1 MTAQAENSDSGTAA
15 ANPEI
20 FDAVVIGTGFGGAV
34 AACRLAQAGK
44 RICVLERGRRYGPGD
59 FPRPAKRGDGLPQT
73 ARWAWGLDHG
83 LLDVQDLQGILAVH
97 AAGYGGGSL
106 IYANVHLRAPPHIFA
121 APSRHGLNADGWP
134 KAYTR
139 AALDPYYDVVAAA
152 LKVRPF
158 PGTPPSAP
166 APKVDVMRGVAKELR
181 REDWFFLPP
190 LAVDFDK
197 CVGCG
202 ECVAGCQIHAK
213 NTLDLNYL
221 MAAEQ
226 AGGVDV
232 RTLAE
237 ATAIKEEADGS
248 YTVAYRDH
256 LVGADEV
263 ALRARSV
270 FLCAGALNSTQLL
283 LSSADG
289 LPSMS
294 RESKRHIGRRF
305 FGNGDAIAMIFDT
318 TKGPAPTPTKGPTI
332 TTTLLYAGQPA
343 KDGAAP
349 ADWFVLQDGGY
360 PGWLAPAVG
369 LFRAGF
375 WLGRNRIERRPT
387 NGGARPDSQAAADFR
402 KRVKLAGDAVHR
414 LLHAKRAFR
423 GPRGGSESPGIGNV
437 LPRQIVD
444 LVAPYFKNRARELES
459 REASIISHEVLDD
472 VARRVR
478 KSIFFLL
485 RPLVNPA
492 KKRVEP
498 QLVPSTLDILQ
509 QHFLNVSPGAADP
522 LAATVLGPLALDT
535 GARLLHEWR
544 PDDRA
549 MLMLAVGVDAAPGR
563 LFVDD
568 SGRLLAY
575 WDLADNV
582 PFSTAQERLMR
593 DVAKALGGELRLNP
607 DSAVRQRPV
616 TVHCLGG
623 CAMADRPEDG
633 VTDPN
638 GKVWGTRALYVLD
651 GAAIPSSLGANPSAT
666 IAAIAERNVRAALQ
680 DQDSP
685 IYARTPIPPDRCVP
699 GWPKDMTIADIQ
711 RKLGQTRKILDPIGT
726 MPATPSPNPVAPA
739 IGLKFEEVMRGFF
752 STKAADNL
760 PIRAELAA
768 TIDDLSAF
776 LVDPL
781 HRIAL
786 QGTVAIGRS
795 PGAAAYQANGTLEL
809 LRPVRSNKAM
819 RALFREAL
827 RVLRAPGKTPAGATA
842 MEVEALL
849 EALQKQAGRYEMA
862 YELEL
867 SGPMPWTRLKGL
879 KRVYGG
885 PGRDAWMETTTLDVA
900 LLDAGGATANGTM
913 HLHIADFLAREL
925 PSFEVTGADGD
936 EVRIA
941 WAFARFL
948 GFFLGTLRRVYLP
961 GLDALDPFGS
971 RRI

>member
-1 MTAQAENSDSGTAA
+1 MTVHTESSDSGTAA
-15 ANPEI
+15 TNPEI
-20 FDAVVIGTGFGGAV
+20 FDAIVIGTGFGGAV
-34 AACRLAQAGK
+34 AAYRLAQAGK

-121 APSRHGLNADGWP
+121 APTRHGANADGWP
-134 KAYTR
+134 KAYKR

-190 LAVDFDK
+190 LAIDFDK

-221 MAAEQ
+221 KAAEE

-237 ATAIKEEADGS
+237 ATAIKEEADSS

-256 LVGADEV
+256 LVGADGV
-263 ALRARSV
+263 PLRARSV

-283 LSSADG
+283 LRSADG

-294 RESKRHIGRRF
+294 RQSKRHIGRRF
-305 FGNGDAIAMIFDT
+305 YGNGDAIAMVFDT

-332 TTTLLYAGQPA
+332 TTTLLYAGQPE
-343 KDGAAP
+343 KGGAAP
-349 ADWFVLQDGGY
+349 VDWFVLQDGGY
-360 PGWLAPAVG
+360 PGWLGPAVG

-375 WLGRNRIERRPT
+375 WLDRNRIERSK
-387 NGGARPDSQAAADFR
+387 NGGARPDAQAAADFR
-402 KRVKLAGDAVHR
+402 KQVKLAGDAVRR
-414 LLHAKRAFR
+414 LLHARRAFR
-423 GPRGGSESPGIGNV
+423 GPRGGSEAPGIGNI
-437 LPRQIVD
+437 LPRQILD
-444 LVAPYFKNRARELES
+444 LVPYFKSHASELAS

-478 KSIFFLL
+478 KSIFVLL

-498 QLVPSTLDILQ
+498 QLVPSTLNILQ
-509 QHFLNVSPGAADP
+509 RHFLNAPPDATDP
-522 LAATVLGPLALDT
+522 LAASVLGPLALDAA
-535 GARLLHEWR
+535 ARLLHEWR

-563 LFVDD
+563 LFIDD

-607 DSAVRQRPV
+607 DSVVRQRPV

-680 DQDSP
+680 DAQSP
-685 IYARTPIPPDRCVP
+685 IYTSTPVPLDRRVP
-699 GWPKDMTIADIQ
+699 GRPKNMTVADIQ
-711 RKLGQTRKILDPIGT
+711 QELGQTRKILDPIAA

-739 IGLKFEEVMRGFF
+739 VGLKFEEVMQGFF
-752 STKAADNL
+752 STNAADNL
-760 PIRAELAA
+760 PIRTELVA

-795 PGAAAYQANGTLEL
+795 PRAAVYQANGTLEL
-809 LRPVRSNKAM
+809 LRPVRSNKVM

-827 RVLRAPGKTPAGATA
+827 QVLRAPRATA
-842 MEVEALL
+842 AAATAVEVEALL
-849 EALQKQAGRYEMA
+849 EALKKQVRRYEMA

-867 SGPMPWTRLKGL
+867 SGPKPWTRFMGL
-879 KRVYGG
+879 KKVYGG
-885 PGRDAWMETTTLDVA
+885 PGRDAWTETTVLDIT
-900 LLDAGGATANGTM
+900 LLDARGAHAKGTM

-936 EVRIA
+936 EIRIA

-948 GFFLGTLRRVYLP
+948 GFFLGTLRQVYLP